1 MTNGVHFLCFL
12 SREPPRALTP
22 RARSLYVSLTASP
35 WNPWI
40 NNSRHRFFTLWLNMI
55 FIPFSIL
62 PPTQLCE
69 EAHKTLFISSPES
82 HLRYIY
88 IFFFYLLPLLDHL
101 LSPQNVVSAQLDSLC
116 FRLSTHPLFPSLFP
130 FAFFPLSHPLG
141 IVPWIWDS
149 DKLWQ
154 ESQRSR
160 YLSASQ

>member
-12 SREPPRALTP
+12 SRESPRALTP

-62 PPTQLCE
+62 LPTQLCE

-88 IFFFYLLPLLDHL
+88 IFFFLPPTTLG
-101 LSPQNVVSAQLDSLC
+101 SSLEPPKC
-116 FRLSTHPLFPSLFP
+116 CLSTTWLALFSPKYPSLFP
-130 FAFFPLSHPLG
+130 FAFFPLSHPLS